1 MIGRSGVCGLALGA
15 VLAVASIASA
25 APQPLLTRHT
35 RGAVVNGEAQS
46 VGRMPANQTM
56 KFDIVLALRH
66 APELENFLADI
77 YNPSSP
83 NYKHYVTPT
92 EFTARFGASQ
102 EDWNELVQF
111 AKQSGFT
118 IVGGSREGSDLQLK
132 GTVKQVENALHV
144 EMGIYQHPT
153 EKRQFFAPDREPTI
167 DLSFQLWH
175 VSGLD
180 NYSLPRTMLKHR
192 DSKVNPNGK
201 QATTGSCPGA
211 SFCGS
216 DMRGAYYEG
225 TALTG
230 AGQNMAL
237 LELAGT
243 DLADLTTYYSGA
255 KQTEPFTPTLLSTG
269 GYSTTCTAASGC
281 DDTEQ
286 TLDMTQE
293 MGMAPGAKMLYMYVC
308 GDAYGSGTFSETAC
322 YSEMVTDKAAPLSLQ
337 ISSSWGWKP
346 DDPSTDDPYFEQMAA
361 QGQSFFDAAG
371 DSDKWEAGG
380 YNYPAEDPNI
390 ICVGGTDLTTKGAG
404 GDWSSEVGWAD
415 GGGGIS
421 PDDLLIPSYQQ
432 LTGVITTAN
441 KGSTK
446 YRNGPDVSANANFTF
461 YVCADQTGLSGCT
474 ENDYGG
480 TSFAAPMWAGYL
492 ALANQQ
498 AASNGSA
505 APGFINPAVYTLGL
519 SSGYAA
525 AFHDITSGNN
535 GFPATTGYDL
545 DTGWGSPNGAG
556 LINALTSG
564 GGGGGGTL
572 SFDPTSLKWGKIAVG
587 TTAAG
592 KKKVVVSNTGSSSV
606 TISTIAISGDFAL
619 VAVTKTKKITPC
631 TNGIS
636 LAAGATCEIKVSFTP
651 EATGALT
658 GDVTFTDTAS
668 GSPQNVALSGTG
680 K

>member
-1 MIGRSGVCGLALGA
+1 MIGRSGVCGLALSA
-15 VLAVASIASA
+15 VLALASIASA

-35 RGAVVNGEAQS
+35 RGEVVNGEVQS
-46 VGRMPANQTM
+46 VGRMPATQTM

-66 APELENFLADI
+66 APELENFLADV
-77 YNPSSP
+77 YDPSSR
-83 NYKHYVTPT
+83 NYRHFLTPT
-92 EFTARFGASQ
+92 EFTARFGASR

-111 AKQSGFT
+111 AKQSGFA
-118 IVGGSREGSDLQLK
+118 IIGGSREGSDLQLK
-132 GTVKQVENALHV
+132 GNVSQVEKAFHV

-153 EKRQFFAPDREPTI
+153 ENRQFFAPDREPTV

-175 VSGLD
+175 ITGLN
-180 NYSLPRTMLKHR
+180 NYSLPHTALIRK
-192 DSKVNPNGK
+192 DPKVNPNGA

-216 DMRGAYYEG
+216 DMRAAYYEA
-225 TALTG
+225 TSLTG
-230 AGQNMAL
+230 AGQNIGL

-243 DLADLTTYYSGA
+243 DLVDLTTYYSGA
-255 KQTEPFTPTLLSTG
+255 KQKEPFTPTILSTG
-269 GYSTTCTAASGC
+269 GYSTTCVASSGC

-286 TLDMTQE
+286 TLDMTQA
-293 MGMAPGAKMLYMYVC
+293 MGMAPGANMLYMYVC

-322 YSEMVTDKAAPLSLQ
+322 YASMVTDKQAPLSLQ

-346 DDPSTDDPYFEQMAA
+346 DDPATDDPYFEQMAA

-404 GDWSSEVGWAD
+404 EGWSSEVGWAD

-421 PDDLLIPSYQQ
+421 PDQLPIPAYQQ
-432 LTGVITTAN
+432 LAGVITAKN
-441 KGSTK
+441 EGSTK
-446 YRNGPDVSANANFTF
+446 YRNGPDVSANSNFTF
-461 YVCADQTGLSGCT
+461 YVCADQSGLSGCT

-498 AASNGSA
+498 AVANGSA
-505 APGFINPAVYTLGL
+505 APGFINPAVYALGL
-519 SSGYAA
+519 SSGYGA

-535 GFPATTGYDL
+535 GFPAEVGYDL

-572 SFDPTSLKWGKIAVG
+572 SFAPASLKWGKIAVG

-592 KKKVVVSNTGSSSV
+592 KKKVVVTNTGSSSV
-606 TISTIAISGDFAL
+606 SISTIAVTGNFAL
-619 VAVTKTKKITPC
+619 VSVTKTKKVTPC

-636 LAAGATCEIKVSFTP
+636 LAAGSTCEIKVSFTP
-651 EATGALT
+651 ESVGALT
-658 GDVTFTDTAS
+658 GDVTFTDNAN
-668 GSPQNVALSGTG
+668 GSPQEVALSGTG